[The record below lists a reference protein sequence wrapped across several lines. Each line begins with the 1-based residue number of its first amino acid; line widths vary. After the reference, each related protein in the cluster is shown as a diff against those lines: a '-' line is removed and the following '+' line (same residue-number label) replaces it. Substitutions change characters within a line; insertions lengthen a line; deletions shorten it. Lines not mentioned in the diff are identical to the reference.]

1 MKEEVPIMRSMRVH
15 KYSVSLENP
24 LILDEI
30 PEPIP
35 EPNEILVK
43 INAIGVNPIEL
54 SIRKGFPNY
63 VSSLTL
69 PHLLGTEFA
78 GEVVQCGNEI
88 EKFKEGDI
96 VFGSTSKRD
105 TYAEFVSV
113 DEKTTSKIPK
123 QFNFSDAA
131 AFPVAF
137 QTAWHA
143 LVLRA
148 KATPGEVILVQGGAG
163 GVGTA
168 CIQLAKSM
176 GCKVISTVSSKEK
189 GEYCLKNG
197 ADHIINYKEN
207 NFVAICKEITNG
219 HGVDVIIEL
228 AACDNF
234 DKDLDAISIRGRIV
248 LVGMGT
254 GKGPETN
261 FRVSTLMG
269 KNADVLGITANNL
282 GPQIP
287 EINEKLD
294 ILLPDT
300 NFTIPVFKEIP
311 LENANECHELLE
323 RGKFTGKLIL
333 IP

>member
-1 MKEEVPIMRSMRVH
+1 MRSMRVH

-123 QFNFSDAA
+123 CWDHRLEKQNKLKLK
-131 AFPVAF
+131 F
-137 QTAWHA
+137 QY
-143 LVLRA
+143 
-148 KATPGEVILVQGGAG
+148 E
-163 GVGTA
+163 
-168 CIQLAKSM
+168 
-176 GCKVISTVSSKEK
+176 
-189 GEYCLKNG
+189 
-197 ADHIINYKEN
+197 
-207 NFVAICKEITNG
+207 
-219 HGVDVIIEL
+219 
-228 AACDNF
+228 
-234 DKDLDAISIRGRIV
+234 
-248 LVGMGT
+248 
-254 GKGPETN
+254 
-261 FRVSTLMG
+261 
-269 KNADVLGITANNL
+269 
-282 GPQIP
+282 
-287 EINEKLD
+287 
-294 ILLPDT
+294 
-300 NFTIPVFKEIP
+300 
-311 LENANECHELLE
+311 
-323 RGKFTGKLIL
+323 
-333 IP
+333 